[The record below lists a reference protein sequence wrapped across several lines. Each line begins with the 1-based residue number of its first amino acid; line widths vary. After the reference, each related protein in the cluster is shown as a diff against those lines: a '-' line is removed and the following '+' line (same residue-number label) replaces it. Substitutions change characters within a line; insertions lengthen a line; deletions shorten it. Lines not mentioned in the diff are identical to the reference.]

1 MVLHMLWDDVGC
13 CLLMLLCCEVL
24 LEVALCC
31 EVLPDVLRC
40 CLMMLDVLGCSLKLR
55 VAALFD
61 GFLVFRGVV
70 FYNKTKNQNN
80 WSTIGI

>member
-1 MVLHMLWDDVGC
+1 
-13 CLLMLLCCEVL
+13 MLLCCEVL

-70 FYNKTKNQNN
+70 FYNKTKNQKN